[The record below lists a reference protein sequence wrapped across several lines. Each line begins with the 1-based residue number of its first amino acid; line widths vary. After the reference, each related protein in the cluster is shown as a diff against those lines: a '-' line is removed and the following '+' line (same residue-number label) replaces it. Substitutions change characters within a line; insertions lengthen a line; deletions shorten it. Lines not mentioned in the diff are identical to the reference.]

1 MGWNRSNQNN
11 YSQRFSEL
19 SLINQKNVKNLKV
32 AWIYN
37 SNDGIGQIQSN
48 PIIVEDKIITPTP
61 GHYVVAINSKSGEL
75 VINNVKD
82 ETKQV
87 MENLKAVLNT
97 ANLDFTN
104 VVKTSI
110 FITSM
115 NDFNDINDVYGSY
128 FEKGQE
134 PARETVEVAKLP
146 AGVNVEISMI
156 AIN

>member
-1 MGWNRSNQNN
+1 M
-11 YSQRFSEL
+11 
-19 SLINQKNVKNLKV
+19 KK
-32 AWIYN
+32 IYN
-37 SNDGIGQIQSN
+37 TSNAPSPLGPYNQAVMAGNMFFTSGQI
-48 PIIVEDKIITPTP
+48 
-61 GHYVVAINSKSGEL
+61 AINSKSGEL

-82 ETKQV
+82 EIKQV
-87 MENLKAVLNT
+87 MENLKAVLNS
-97 ANLDFTN
+97 ANLDFKN
-104 VVKTSI
+104 IVKTSI

-156 AIN
+156 AII

>member
-1 MGWNRSNQNN
+1 M
-11 YSQRFSEL
+11 
-19 SLINQKNVKNLKV
+19 KK
-32 AWIYN
+32 IYN
-37 SNDGIGQIQSN
+37 TSNAPSPLGPYNQAVMAGNMFFTSGQI
-48 PIIVEDKIITPTP
+48 
-61 GHYVVAINSKSGEL
+61 AINSKSGEL

-115 NDFNDINDVYGSY
+115 NDFNDINNVYGSY

-146 AGVNVEISMI
+146 AGVNIEISMI

>member
-1 MGWNRSNQNN
+1 M
-11 YSQRFSEL
+11 
-19 SLINQKNVKNLKV
+19 KK
-32 AWIYN
+32 IYN
-37 SNDGIGQIQSN
+37 TSNTPSPLGPYNQAVMAGNMFFTSGQI
-48 PIIVEDKIITPTP
+48 
-61 GHYVVAINSKSGEL
+61 AINSKSGEL

-87 MENLKAVLNT
+87 MENLKAVLNS
-97 ANLDFTN
+97 ANLDFKN
-104 VVKTSI
+104 IVKTSI

-115 NDFNDINDVYGSY
+115 NDFNDINDVYGSF

-156 AIN
+156 AII

>member
-1 MGWNRSNQNN
+1 M
-11 YSQRFSEL
+11 
-19 SLINQKNVKNLKV
+19 KK
-32 AWIYN
+32 IYN
-37 SNDGIGQIQSN
+37 TSNAPSPLGPYNQAVMAGNMFFISGQI
-48 PIIVEDKIITPTP
+48 
-61 GHYVVAINSKSGEL
+61 AINSKSGEL

-82 ETKQV
+82 EIKQV
-87 MENLKAVLNT
+87 MENLKAVLNS
-97 ANLDFTN
+97 ANLDFKN
-104 VVKTSI
+104 IVKTSI

-156 AIN
+156 AII

>member
-1 MGWNRSNQNN
+1 M
-11 YSQRFSEL
+11 
-19 SLINQKNVKNLKV
+19 KK
-32 AWIYN
+32 IYN
-37 SNDGIGQIQSN
+37 TSNAPSPLGPYNQAVMVGNMFFTSGQI
-48 PIIVEDKIITPTP
+48 
-61 GHYVVAINSKSGEL
+61 AINSKSGEL

-128 FEKGQE
+128 FENGQE

>member
-1 MGWNRSNQNN
+1 M
-11 YSQRFSEL
+11 
-19 SLINQKNVKNLKV
+19 KK
-32 AWIYN
+32 IYN
-37 SNDGIGQIQSN
+37 TSNAPSPLGPYNQAVMAGNMFFTSGQIA
-48 PIIVEDKIITPTP
+48 K
-61 GHYVVAINSKSGEL
+61 NSKSGEL
-75 VINNVKD
+75 VINNVKN

>member
-1 MGWNRSNQNN
+1 M
-11 YSQRFSEL
+11 
-19 SLINQKNVKNLKV
+19 KK
-32 AWIYN
+32 IYN
-37 SNDGIGQIQSN
+37 TSNAPTPLGPYNQAVMAGNMFFTSGQI
-48 PIIVEDKIITPTP
+48 
-61 GHYVVAINSKSGEL
+61 AINSKSGEL

>member
-1 MGWNRSNQNN
+1 M
-11 YSQRFSEL
+11 
-19 SLINQKNVKNLKV
+19 KK
-32 AWIYN
+32 IYN
-37 SNDGIGQIQSN
+37 TSNAPSPLGPYNQAVMAGNMFFTSGQI
-48 PIIVEDKIITPTP
+48 
-61 GHYVVAINSKSGEL
+61 AINSKSGEL

-146 AGVNVEISMI
+146 AGVNLEISMI

>member
-1 MGWNRSNQNN
+1 M
-11 YSQRFSEL
+11 
-19 SLINQKNVKNLKV
+19 KK
-32 AWIYN
+32 IYN
-37 SNDGIGQIQSN
+37 TSNAPSPLGPYNQAVMAGNMFFTSGQI
-48 PIIVEDKIITPTP
+48 
-61 GHYVVAINSKSGEL
+61 AINSKSGEL
-75 VINNVKD
+75 VINNVKN

>member
-1 MGWNRSNQNN
+1 MAGNMFFTS
-11 YSQRFSEL
+11 
-19 SLINQKNVKNLKV
+19 
-32 AWIYN
+32 
-37 SNDGIGQIQSN
+37 GQI
-48 PIIVEDKIITPTP
+48 
-61 GHYVVAINSKSGEL
+61 AINSKSGEL

>member
-1 MGWNRSNQNN
+1 M
-11 YSQRFSEL
+11 
-19 SLINQKNVKNLKV
+19 KK
-32 AWIYN
+32 IYN
-37 SNDGIGQIQSN
+37 TSNAPSPLGPYNQAVMAGNMFFTSGQI
-48 PIIVEDKIITPTP
+48 
-61 GHYVVAINSKSGEL
+61 AINSKSGEL

-87 MENLKAVLNT
+87 MENLKAILNT

-128 FEKGQE
+128 FEKGHE

>member
-1 MGWNRSNQNN
+1 M
-11 YSQRFSEL
+11 
-19 SLINQKNVKNLKV
+19 KK
-32 AWIYN
+32 IYN
-37 SNDGIGQIQSN
+37 TSNAPSPLGPYNQAVMAGNMIFTSGQI
-48 PIIVEDKIITPTP
+48 
-61 GHYVVAINSKSGEL
+61 AINSKSGEL

-87 MENLKAVLNT
+87 MENLKEVLNT
-97 ANLDFTN
+97 ANLSFTN

>member
-1 MGWNRSNQNN
+1 M
-11 YSQRFSEL
+11 
-19 SLINQKNVKNLKV
+19 KK
-32 AWIYN
+32 IYN
-37 SNDGIGQIQSN
+37 TSNAPSPLGPYNQAVMAGNMFFTSGQI
-48 PIIVEDKIITPTP
+48 
-61 GHYVVAINSKSGEL
+61 AINSKSGEL

-156 AIN
+156 AII

>member
-1 MGWNRSNQNN
+1 M
-11 YSQRFSEL
+11 
-19 SLINQKNVKNLKV
+19 KK
-32 AWIYN
+32 IYN
-37 SNDGIGQIQSN
+37 TSNAPSPLGPYNQAVMAGNMFFTSGQI
-48 PIIVEDKIITPTP
+48 
-61 GHYVVAINSKSGEL
+61 AINSKSGEL
-75 VINNVKD
+75 VTNNVKD

-87 MENLKAVLNT
+87 MENLKAVLNS
-97 ANLDFTN
+97 ANLDFKN
-104 VVKTSI
+104 IVKTSI

-156 AIN
+156 AII

>member
-1 MGWNRSNQNN
+1 M
-11 YSQRFSEL
+11 
-19 SLINQKNVKNLKV
+19 KK
-32 AWIYN
+32 IYN
-37 SNDGIGQIQSN
+37 TSNAPSPLGPYNQAVMAGNMFFTSGQI
-48 PIIVEDKIITPTP
+48 
-61 GHYVVAINSKSGEL
+61 AINSKSGEL

-128 FEKGQE
+128 FENGQE

>member
-1 MGWNRSNQNN
+1 M
-11 YSQRFSEL
+11 
-19 SLINQKNVKNLKV
+19 KK
-32 AWIYN
+32 IYN
-37 SNDGIGQIQSN
+37 TSNAPSPLGPYNQAVMAGNMFFTSGQI
-48 PIIVEDKIITPTP
+48 
-61 GHYVVAINSKSGEL
+61 AINSKSGEL

-134 PARETVEVAKLP
+134 PARETVQVAKLP

>member
-1 MGWNRSNQNN
+1 M
-11 YSQRFSEL
+11 
-19 SLINQKNVKNLKV
+19 KK
-32 AWIYN
+32 IYN
-37 SNDGIGQIQSN
+37 TSNAPSPLGPYNQAVMAGNMFFTSGQI
-48 PIIVEDKIITPTP
+48 
-61 GHYVVAINSKSGEL
+61 AINSKSGEL

-115 NDFNDINDVYGSY
+115 NDFNDINDMYGSY

>member
-1 MGWNRSNQNN
+1 M
-11 YSQRFSEL
+11 
-19 SLINQKNVKNLKV
+19 KK
-32 AWIYN
+32 IYN
-37 SNDGIGQIQSN
+37 TSNAPSPLGPYNQAVMVGNMFFTSGQI
-48 PIIVEDKIITPTP
+48 
-61 GHYVVAINSKSGEL
+61 AINSKSGEL

-134 PARETVEVAKLP
+134 PARETVQVAKLP